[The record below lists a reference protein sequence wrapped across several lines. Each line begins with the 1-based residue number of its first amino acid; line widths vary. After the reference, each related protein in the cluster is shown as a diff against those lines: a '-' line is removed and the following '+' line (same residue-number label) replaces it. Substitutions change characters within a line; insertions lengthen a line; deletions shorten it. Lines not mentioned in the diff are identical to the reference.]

1 MKITKEQYLVIDKFN
16 QAHSVIRYHREQLE
30 ALNQLIRDMLNT
42 FTLKKINL
50 PCLKCKEISFIRE
63 WNENNYYCS
72 DCGGSHISLECPKCS
87 EKIFISKEL
96 IFLLQ
101 EEKKL

>member
-42 FTLKKINL
+42 F
-50 PCLKCKEISFIRE
+50 
-63 WNENNYYCS
+63 
-72 DCGGSHISLECPKCS
+72 
-87 EKIFISKEL
+87 
-96 IFLLQ
+96 
-101 EEKKL
+101 